1 MDNTYI
7 KQNLK
12 DTLLGKLP
20 IKKLCVIGLVGLT
33 LSACNVTMGTQQSA
47 SEGIGFRQARF
58 AEMSAMKTW
67 RDCRDEALAL
77 DKSARIKGLASQYLA
92 SAKAIEACEANTGPE
107 ISGLNQEERMRTMAI
122 ASLNFLKGGDMDR
135 ARSSFQKFKQH
146 FGIADLRFADGTS
159 FIETMSMLLTMSE
172 PTSIG
177 TYSMANVNPVLKSE
191 LRRARY
197 WQRN

>member
-20 IKKLCVIGLVGLT
+20 IKKLSVIGLVGLT
-33 LSACNVTMGTQQSA
+33 LSACNVTMGTHQSA

-58 AEMSAMKTW
+58 AEMSAMKAW

-77 DKSARIKGLASQYLA
+77 DKSARIKGFASQYLA

-122 ASLNFLKGGDMDR
+122 ASLNFLKG
-135 ARSSFQKFKQH
+135 SSFQKFKQH
-146 FGIADLRFADGTS
+146 FGIADLRFPDGTS

>member
-12 DTLLGKLP
+12 HTLLEKLP
-20 IKKLCVIGLVGLT
+20 IKKLGVIGLVGLT

-58 AEMSAMKTW
+58 AEMSAMKAW

-77 DKSARIKGLASQYLA
+77 DKSARVKGLAAQYLA

-122 ASLNFLKGGDMDR
+122 ASLNFLRVVTLKERDPV
-135 ARSSFQKFKQH
+135 FKNSNST
-146 FGIADLRFADGTS
+146 LV
-159 FIETMSMLLTMSE
+159 LLIFDF
-172 PTSIG
+172 PTG
-177 TYSMANVNPVLKSE
+177 LHLPK
-191 LRRARY
+191 
-197 WQRN
+197 QCQCF

>member
-1 MDNTYI
+1 
-7 KQNLK
+7 
-12 DTLLGKLP
+12 
-20 IKKLCVIGLVGLT
+20 
-33 LSACNVTMGTQQSA
+33 MGTQQNA

-58 AEMSAMKTW
+58 AEMSAMKAW

-77 DKSARIKGLASQYLA
+77 DKSARVKGLASQYLA

-122 ASLNFLKGGDMDR
+122 ASLNFLKGGDMNR

-146 FGIADLRFADGTS
+146 FSIADLRFPDGTS
-159 FIETMSMLLTMSE
+159 FTETMSMLLTMSE